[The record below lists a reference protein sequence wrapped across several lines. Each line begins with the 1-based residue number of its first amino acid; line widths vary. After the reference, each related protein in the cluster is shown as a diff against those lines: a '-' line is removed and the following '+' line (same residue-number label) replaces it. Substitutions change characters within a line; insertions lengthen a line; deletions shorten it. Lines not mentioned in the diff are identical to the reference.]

1 MKLFLFHFDEAV
13 LLACWKLTKVKNFNL
28 LYQLSPSEN
37 NNLGQKFMICNDKK

>member
-13 LLACWKLTKVKNFNL
+13 LSACWNLTKEKNFNL

-37 NNLGQKFMICNDKK
+37 NNFGQKFMIFNDKK